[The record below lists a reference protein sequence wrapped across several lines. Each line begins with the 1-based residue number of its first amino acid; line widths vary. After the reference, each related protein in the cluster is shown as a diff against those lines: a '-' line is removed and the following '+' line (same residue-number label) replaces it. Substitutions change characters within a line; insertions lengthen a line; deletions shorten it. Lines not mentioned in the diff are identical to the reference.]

1 MHIFKS
7 VERLCCFYLVT
18 TELSHLDADTIG
30 YNFDLKKNTINFMVY
45 YDANKSTYRYSTKSI
60 LV

>member
-1 MHIFKS
+1 MLFLSCNK
-7 VERLCCFYLVT
+7 
-18 TELSHLDADTIG
+18 LSHLDADTIG